1 MKNQYRTFA
10 LLLALLCLLCPFSSC
25 KARQKNTD
33 YTIVCTVF
41 PVYDWVMN
49 IVGDTEGISVSL
61 LVQNGTDPHSYQ
73 PSVAD
78 IAAVS
83 DCDMLIRTGGVSEAW
98 LDDVLAQAPRE
109 ERSVVSL
116 LPLLDTPAHHEHDA
130 EHDDHSHSEAY
141 DEHVWLSLK
150 NAAVLTEAIGKAVTD
165 ARPED
170 TEAIESNTEAYLS
183 RLQALDGAYEQA
195 AKEAV
200 CRHLVFADRF
210 PFRYLLD
217 DYGLTYDA
225 AFEGCSA
232 ETEISFET
240 VTRLAERIDALSL
253 SHVIIT
259 ESGDRSLASAVI
271 DNTTEKRAEILV
283 MDSMQ
288 SYTKSH
294 TASYLTVMEEN
305 LSVLRTAMKG

>member
-1 MKNQYRTFA
+1 
-10 LLLALLCLLCPFSSC
+10 
-25 KARQKNTD
+25 
-33 YTIVCTVF
+33 
-41 PVYDWVMN
+41 
-49 IVGDTEGISVSL
+49 
-61 LVQNGTDPHSYQ
+61 
-73 PSVAD
+73 
-78 IAAVS
+78 
-83 DCDMLIRTGGVSEAW
+83 
-98 LDDVLAQAPRE
+98 
-109 ERSVVSL
+109 
-116 LPLLDTPAHHEHDA
+116 
-130 EHDDHSHSEAY
+130 
-141 DEHVWLSLK
+141 
-150 NAAVLTEAIGKAVTD
+150 
-165 ARPED
+165 
-170 TEAIESNTEAYLS
+170 
-183 RLQALDGAYEQA
+183 
-195 AKEAV
+195 
-200 CRHLVFADRF
+200 
-210 PFRYLLD
+210 LD